1 MPESKLI
8 LFCTE
13 EADAVLSSTNVTA
26 EERAV
31 YETVLEKFDAFF
43 QVRRNVIFERARF
56 NQLSGE
62 QYIMELYK
70 LAESCNYEGRDD
82 ATGCAALTL
91 DKAKKTVRRQWEN
104 KQQLLKGTVKDESS
118 LDQRKGFRKQWKA
131 NPRVPTKSNCQRCGR
146 GQHTREKCPHTCQKI
161 TRVRRMFFQSGN
173 EMDAGHSFEQP
184 SG

>member
-13 EADAVLSSTNVTA
+13 EADAVLSPTNVTA

-43 QVRRNVIFERARF
+43 QVRRDVIFERARF

-82 ATGCAALTL
+82 L
-91 DKAKKTVRRQWEN
+91 
-104 KQQLLKGTVKDESS
+104 
-118 LDQRKGFRKQWKA
+118 
-131 NPRVPTKSNCQRCGR
+131 
-146 GQHTREKCPHTCQKI
+146 
-161 TRVRRMFFQSGN
+161 
-173 EMDAGHSFEQP
+173 
-184 SG
+184 

>member
-62 QYIMELYK
+62 QYIMGLYK

-82 ATGCAALTL
+82 ATGCSAHSGQSQKDGTSAVGEQATTAQRNSEGRIKLRP
-91 DKAKKTVRRQWEN
+91 AKRI
-104 KQQLLKGTVKDESS
+104 
-118 LDQRKGFRKQWKA
+118 
-131 NPRVPTKSNCQRCGR
+131 P
-146 GQHTREKCPHTCQKI
+146 
-161 TRVRRMFFQSGN
+161 
-173 EMDAGHSFEQP
+173 
-184 SG
+184 